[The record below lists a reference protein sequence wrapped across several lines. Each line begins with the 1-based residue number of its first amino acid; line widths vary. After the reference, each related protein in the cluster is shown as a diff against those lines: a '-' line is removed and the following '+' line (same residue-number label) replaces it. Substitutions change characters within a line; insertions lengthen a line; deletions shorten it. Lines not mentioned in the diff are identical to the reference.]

1 MNNLMKFLTIGVLV
15 AVVTGV
21 CGCTNPVQTVQNA
34 VSPTN
39 KAIDYANALIAITK
53 DGLQRNQ
60 TLVSSKVIA
69 NGSDGARVTYTV
81 EDTSKG
87 LLWAN
92 GTSTTVSG
100 SVRQYSSK
108 DEATK
113 AFDDVSFGYK
123 PVKASD
129 IANITKPANNTYLK
143 AFGHNAT
150 INNEAS
156 KMDNLSFVSMSLSMV
171 EQQDEIVTSLTVS
184 LTPK

>member
-1 MNNLMKFLTIGVLV
+1 VNNLIKLLTIGVLV
-15 AVVTGV
+15 AALVGV
-21 CGCTNPVQTVQNA
+21 CGCTNPLQTVQNA
-34 VSPTN
+34 VTPTN
-39 KAIDYANALIAITK
+39 KAIDYANALLALTNETLK
-53 DGLQRNQ
+53 PNQ
-60 TLVSSKVIA
+60 TVVSSKVIA
-69 NGSDGARVTYTV
+69 NGSDGARVTYTI

-87 LLWAN
+87 LLSAN
-92 GTSTTVSG
+92 GTSTTISG

-113 AFDDVSFGYK
+113 AFDDVSFGYT

-150 INNEAS
+150 INNEAA
-156 KMDNLSFVSMSLSMV
+156 KIDNFSFVSMSLSMV

-184 LTPK
+184 ITPK